1 MTKRRPAKI
10 GPGSVHLGES
20 SPSQITSHR
29 LSLHEIV
36 ISPSLK
42 RELTSPYEN
51 GGTGYFPIVDSSF
64 DGDTKVATILKEGE
78 KKEHDAEAEPDPRK
92 RQHHL
97 SEALRIYNAGCNAKE
112 LYERISDVYGARIWL
127 FDRSDW
133 ANVFFSAAR
142 VCTRF
147 SKNPPVDRNGQ
158 TISPPQFK
166 CNGSVLSAPDWDH
179 QALHYLEQG
188 RCRSLLH
195 SISYGSAVTYKE
207 RWLLNKAVKNDMSV
221 VVDAAMRSMRTA
233 TSHTPSPP
241 IATNVALPE
250 IVTEIEHLRES
261 PASIL
266 QHPTTHS
273 PSSGVLG
280 DALSGS
286 GHRSKIRERLSLQ
299 VSESMHSSNSSVTES
314 PSSAIST
321 SEIDEVLLAR
331 WKIQMRWRKAFL
343 FARTGNPNLGD
354 VLLGD
359 IGKLIESIP
368 QDTIVVEYALA
379 STPPC
384 GIMTIVAASDGIRV
398 AEWKQT
404 DAIAIQKSIEDLRK
418 SMEFAQARPG
428 STRAYPFSISTMSRS
443 ADRPSVPQRNA
454 SALCQE
460 RLSNLLYDSV
470 AGPVKPHLKGMK
482 KLIIVPSGD
491 LANVPWSIFFNLP
504 ITVVPSLNIWNRLQT
519 QAASAGKRHPK
530 ISVVSNAPIDH
541 EKKRKN
547 LPAIRDIPY
556 SRMEALAIARAH
568 HKGMSPFI
576 ADGKDREDFKEE
588 TKGTQILHLC
598 AHSTFD
604 PKFPSNSSIQL
615 FHEPL
620 TMSDWRELSISAN
633 LVVFSSCLSGI
644 SKAYDSGS
652 AIGFAHTLLA
662 TGTGAFIGSLWPV
675 NDAATFL
682 LMIMFYEELR
692 KSSPPADA
700 LFAAQMRMRY
710 LTEGD
715 LLDIIDEVQQHFLH
729 GDADEFVL
737 EPMDLIEELKE
748 QKVMEL
754 REERYWAAFVLTG
767 YGSRELY
774 HHSVGVH
781 EGN

>member
-1 MTKRRPAKI
+1 MTKRRPAKLVS
-10 GPGSVHLGES
+10 GGVHLGDS
-20 SPSQITSHR
+20 SPSQCTNHR

-36 ISPSLK
+36 TSPSLK
-42 RELTSPYEN
+42 RKLTNSYEKD
-51 GGTGYFPIVDSSF
+51 GSSYFPVVFSPT
-64 DGDTKVATILKEGE
+64 DGDIKVATILKEGK
-78 KKEHDAEAEPDPRK
+78 KKEDDAEAEPNPRK

-97 SEALRIYNAGCNAKE
+97 SEALRIYNEGCNAKE
-112 LYERISDVYGARIWL
+112 LYERISDVYGARISL

-147 SKNPPVDRNGQ
+147 SRNPPVDRNGQ
-158 TISPPQFK
+158 TISPPHFK
-166 CNGSVLSAPDWDH
+166 CNGSVLSSLDWDH

-195 SISYGSAVTYKE
+195 SISYGSTVTYKE
-207 RWLLNKAVKNDMSV
+207 RWLLNKAVKNDMSL

-233 TSHTPSPP
+233 MSHASVQPTTTNSPLP
-241 IATNVALPE
+241 AIATE
-250 IVTEIEHLRES
+250 TIHLRES
-261 PASIL
+261 PGSVV
-266 QHPTTHS
+266 QHPTTHGL
-273 PSSGVLG
+273 SSEVSSDFLSISSLG
-280 DALSGS
+280 
-286 GHRSKIRERLSLQ
+286 SKNGTRLSLQ
-299 VSESMHSSNSSVTES
+299 VSEPMQSSTSSVTDS

-321 SEIDEVLLAR
+321 AEIDEVLLVK

-359 IGKLIESIP
+359 VGKLRGSIP

-379 STPPC
+379 STSPC

-428 STRAYPFSISTMSRS
+428 STRTCPSSTSTTCRS
-443 ADRPSVPQRNA
+443 TDRPSAPQRNT

-470 AGPVKPHLKGMK
+470 AGPVKPHLEGMK

-491 LANVPWSIFFNLP
+491 LANVPWSIFFDLP
-504 ITVVPSLNIWNRLQT
+504 ITVVPSLNIWSRLQT
-519 QAASAGKRHPK
+519 QAASAEKRHPK
-530 ISVVSNAPIDH
+530 ISVVSNAPIDR
-541 EKKRKN
+541 KKKEKN
-547 LPAIRDIPY
+547 LQSVRDIPY
-556 SRMEALAIARAH
+556 SRMEALAIARGH
-568 HKGMSPFI
+568 HKSMSPFI

-588 TKGTQILHLC
+588 TKGAHILHLC

-604 PKFPSNSSIQL
+604 PRFPSKSSIQL
-615 FHEPL
+615 FDEPL
-620 TMSDWRELSISAN
+620 TMSDWRELSIRAN

-682 LMIMFYEELR
+682 LMVMFYEELR

-729 GDADEFVL
+729 EDADEFVL
-737 EPMDLIEELKE
+737 EPMDHIEELKE

-767 YGSRELY
+767 YGSKELY
-774 HHSVGVH
+774 YPSLEVH
-781 EGN
+781 EEA